1 MQRRDF
7 FRSVAATLAALP
19 FCGWLRPADAAR
31 LPQPGEAYPCHLVMA
46 RRGGWWVIVH
56 RPTGVVVMEECEPHL
71 DRP

>member
-19 FCGWLRPADAAR
+19 FCGWLRPADA
-31 LPQPGEAYPCHLVMA
+31 YPCHLVMA
-46 RRGGWWVIVH
+46 RGGGWWVIVH